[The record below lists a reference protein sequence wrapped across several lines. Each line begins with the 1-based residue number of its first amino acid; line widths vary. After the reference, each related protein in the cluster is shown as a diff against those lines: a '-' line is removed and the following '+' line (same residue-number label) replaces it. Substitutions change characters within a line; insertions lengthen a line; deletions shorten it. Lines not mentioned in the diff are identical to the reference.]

1 MNYPYQQQVN
11 GGMPAGIP
19 PQNNMALAIV
29 ATVLAVVCCGIQSIV
44 SLTLG
49 IIAIVKANSVNQ
61 LFMSGREL
69 EAMKAANSAKTL
81 SIISIC
87 VTVVM
92 FIIAFILM
100 LVTGKWSEIMS
111 NI

>member
-29 ATVLAVVCCGIQSIV
+29 ATVLAVVCCGIQSII

-69 EAMKAANSAKTL
+69 EAMKAAKTAKTL

-92 FIIAFILM
+92 FIIAFIVM
-100 LVTGKWSEIMS
+100 LLTGTLSDVLNNM
-111 NI
+111 